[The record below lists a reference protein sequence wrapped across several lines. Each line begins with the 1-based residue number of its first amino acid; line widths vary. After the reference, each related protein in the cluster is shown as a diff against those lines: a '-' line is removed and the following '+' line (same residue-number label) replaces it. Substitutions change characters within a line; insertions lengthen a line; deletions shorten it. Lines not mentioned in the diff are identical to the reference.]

1 MIHLSHI
8 LKCCGD
14 MMDDEGPMCFIM
26 VSRGPRGAEGHG
38 GQAEALHQLNTEAP
52 KVCVC
57 VSVCVRVCVRAC
69 MRQSVY
75 VCACV
80 CVCVCVCVYVCAC
93 AI

>member
-1 MIHLSHI
+1 
-8 LKCCGD
+8 
-14 MMDDEGPMCFIM
+14 MDDEGPMCFIM

-57 VSVCVRVCVRAC
+57 ECVCACVCAGMHASVCVC
-69 MRQSVY
+69 

-80 CVCVCVCVYVCAC
+80 CVCV
-93 AI
+93 